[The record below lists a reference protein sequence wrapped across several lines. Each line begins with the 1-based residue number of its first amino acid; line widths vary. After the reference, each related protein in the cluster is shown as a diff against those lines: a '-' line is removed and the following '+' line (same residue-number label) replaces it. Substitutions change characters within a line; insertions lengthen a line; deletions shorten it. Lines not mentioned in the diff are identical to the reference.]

1 MLTEHVPS
9 FAQYKCLVKEHIQQ
23 KHYEDMCKPSV
34 VVSMQV
40 PLGITMK
47 NENKIDEMVQIL
59 SSLHK
64 YVPSTRETLEV
75 EVEGEEEP
83 DQLTVNHFHSI
94 LFGGDR

>member
-1 MLTEHVPS
+1 M
-9 FAQYKCLVKEHIQQ
+9 FFNI
-23 KHYEDMCKPSV
+23 
-34 VVSMQV
+34 SMQV

-64 YVPSTRETLEV
+64 YVPSTQETLEV